1 MTDENQS
8 GSKIHYICQTYVE
21 KKGARGGQAGLQIGK
36 TFQYATAAEAE
47 GRAERESRS
56 EACVGAD
63 AYMIIEDTESGEIG
77 PPTFL
82 VRLGT
87 VPDEEAG

>member
-1 MTDENQS
+1 MSDENQS
-8 GSKIHYICQTYVE
+8 GTKIHYICQTYVE

-47 GRAERESRS
+47 GRAEREARS
-56 EACVGAD
+56 EGCIGAD
-63 AYMIIEDTESGEIG
+63 AYMIIEDTESGEVG
-77 PPTFL
+77 APTFL

-87 VPDEEAG
+87 VPEDDAG